1 MWFTSFC
8 QNETEIG
15 KSIWWSM
22 SHLIHLIIH
31 LCWWVNASHV
41 LFTVVN
47 ISLARWPNLNEGGK
61 IGDDDYIIDLVVVWS
76 TLNCFFDTMEDLTTQ
91 ETGILLDAIKTFKQ
105 TLSEKDEKDKS
116 VITSLNHIAAKL
128 VVSAL
133 LLNDFWYFKL
143 LMCLQW
149 SMSPFQVQCLP
160 RQKLYQDHWPSYQ
173 TRSWIWG
180 HLDI

>member
-1 MWFTSFC
+1 M
-8 QNETEIG
+8 
-15 KSIWWSM
+15 
-22 SHLIHLIIH
+22 
-31 LCWWVNASHV
+31 
-41 LFTVVN
+41 
-47 ISLARWPNLNEGGK
+47 NEGGK

-133 LLNDFWYFKL
+133 LLNDF
-143 LMCLQW
+143 
-149 SMSPFQVQCLP
+149 
-160 RQKLYQDHWPSYQ
+160 
-173 TRSWIWG
+173 
-180 HLDI
+180 